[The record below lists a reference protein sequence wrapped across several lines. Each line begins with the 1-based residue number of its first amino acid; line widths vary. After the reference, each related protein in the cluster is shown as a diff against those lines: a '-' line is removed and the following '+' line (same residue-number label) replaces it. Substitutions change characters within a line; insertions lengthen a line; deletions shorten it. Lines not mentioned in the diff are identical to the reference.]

1 MPRWPCEVRRKP
13 PYWRAL
19 GLCVREGYYVLYS
32 VDLDRVSTLSE
43 VVLLF
48 LAEPPRDGA

>member
-1 MPRWPCEVRRKP
+1 
-13 PYWRAL
+13 
-19 GLCVREGYYVLYS
+19 VLYS

-48 LAEPPRDGA
+48 LAGPSQDPA

>member
-1 MPRWPCEVRRKP
+1 
-13 PYWRAL
+13 
-19 GLCVREGYYVLYS
+19 VLYS

-48 LAEPPRDGA
+48 LAEPSQDPG

>member
-1 MPRWPCEVRRKP
+1 
-13 PYWRAL
+13 
-19 GLCVREGYYVLYS
+19 VLYS

-48 LAEPPRDGA
+48 LAGRAARPGVRTS

>member
-1 MPRWPCEVRRKP
+1 
-13 PYWRAL
+13 
-19 GLCVREGYYVLYS
+19 VLYS

-48 LAEPPRDGA
+48 LAEPPQDTT